1 MGMETGGKWSIEE
14 RKLQRNILELLVVKN
29 AILPF
34 TKEKTINPIHIL
46 TDNRIALSYLLK
58 MEGTTGKTLKQGHLE
73 IFDTEADHNYCRIS
87 PRYSEHNRLLGMEVI
102 PNSIPTYL
110 PENGDASDRSVSF
123 QIIQSD
129 RKTFCLETRPTQ
141 SSYGCNAARMEAG
154 NYICIF
160 PFSVNSESTLQN
172 RKGKSQYNNTDNSSM
187 ANSTLVSK
195 SSCNVILSTF
205 STPNVSR
212 RSE

>member
-1 MGMETGGKWSIEE
+1 MGMETAGKWSIEE

-58 MEGTTGKTLKQGHLE
+58 MEGTTDKTLKQGHLE

-110 PENGDASDRSVSF
+110 PENGDASDRSFSF

-141 SSYGCNAARMEAG
+141 SSYGCNAARMEPG